1 MIGLAQNA
9 QNSVQEQQQV
19 IELLAPLELY
29 LSAGVHIGTHI
40 CTSYMK
46 KFVYRVRPDG
56 LYILDIRKVDERI
69 RIAAKFLA
77 QFPPDKIVAVSVR
90 QYGWKPVQKFCHYV
104 GCKYITGRMLPG
116 TFTNPMLDTYVEPEV
131 VLVTDPRADNQAI
144 DEAARMGIPVVAL
157 ADTDN
162 RVENVDLVIPCNN
175 KGRRSLALI
184 YWILARQVLRE
195 RGQLAPDQDLPEP
208 PEAFEMKLQRRA

>member
-1 MIGLAQNA
+1 MAQSGA
-9 QNSVQEQQQV
+9 QGQQV
-19 IELLAPLELY
+19 IELLVPLELY
-29 LSAGVHIGTHI
+29 LSAGIHIGTHI
-40 CTSYMK
+40 CTSFMR

-77 QFPPDKIVAVSVR
+77 QFLPEKVVAVSVR
-90 QYGWKPVQKFCHYV
+90 QYGWKPVQKFCYYT
-104 GCKYITGRMLPG
+104 GCKFITGRMLPG

-162 RVENVDLVIPCNN
+162 RVENVDLIIPCNN

-195 RGQLAPDQDLPEP
+195 RGQLAPNQDLPEP
-208 PEAFEMKLQRRA
+208 PEAFEMKLQRRS

>member
-1 MIGLAQNA
+1 MR
-9 QNSVQEQQQV
+9 
-19 IELLAPLELY
+19 
-29 LSAGVHIGTHI
+29 
-40 CTSYMK
+40 

-77 QFPPDKIVAVSVR
+77 QFLPEKVVAVSVR
-90 QYGWKPVQKFCHYV
+90 QYGWKPVQKFCYYT
-104 GCKYITGRMLPG
+104 GCKFITGRMLPG

-162 RVENVDLVIPCNN
+162 RVENVDLIIPCNN

-195 RGQLAPDQDLPEP
+195 RGQLAPNQDLPEP
-208 PEAFEMKLQRRA
+208 PEAFEMKLQRRS

>member
-1 MIGLAQNA
+1 LAQSGA
-9 QNSVQEQQQV
+9 QGQQV
-19 IELLAPLELY
+19 IELLVPLELY
-29 LSAGVHIGTHI
+29 LSAGIHIGTHI
-40 CTSYMK
+40 CTSFMR

-77 QFPPDKIVAVSVR
+77 QFLPEKVVAVSVR
-90 QYGWKPVQKFCHYV
+90 QYGWKPVQKFCYYT
-104 GCKYITGRMLPG
+104 GCKFITGRMLPG

-162 RVENVDLVIPCNN
+162 RVENVDLIIPCNN

-195 RGQLAPDQDLPEP
+195 RGQLAPNQDLPEP
-208 PEAFEMKLQRRA
+208 PEAFEMKLQRRS